1 MIWTHEHI
9 FGSWSLKISN
19 RRKFLFF
26 VSFITSIQSF
36 LIDFDSEFVEV
47 LVWWDFKVQRG
58 WSSHDSAGG
67 VVMGTVAWA
76 EVTTS
81 AHTDIGNW
89 DASEMCADSK
99 ADQIK
104 TVVKYNKIK
113 TLIRTDTKFYV
124 IQLYFWFWHRSL
136 SVCWSRRV
144 TGSTASMA
152 SICSAIKHVK
162 K

>member
-26 VSFITSIQSF
+26 VSFFTSIQCF
-36 LIDFDSEFVEV
+36 LTDFDEEFFEV
-47 LVWWDFKVQRG
+47 LVWWNFKVQRG
-58 WSSHDSAGG
+58 WSSHDSTGG

-89 DASEMCADSK
+89 DASEMCADSE
-99 ADQIK
+99 ADQMK
-104 TVVKYNKIK
+104 TVVKDTPINSLIQNWHQILCHTTVLLVLASFFIGLLISEGTWIDGVHGFNLFSNK
-113 TLIRTDTKFYV
+113 TR
-124 IQLYFWFWHRSL
+124 
-136 SVCWSRRV
+136 
-144 TGSTASMA
+144 
-152 SICSAIKHVK
+152 
-162 K
+162 